1 MSHNLRRSSCG
12 LSGRALAQGFRLL
25 RVLRVLYR
33 TVKDVARQYGEVAVL
48 NLARLFYSLS
58 LTASVV
64 SLVTKETVSYSGFG
78 QGLRV
83 VRITV
88 SYS

>member
-1 MSHNLRRSSCG
+1 M
-12 LSGRALAQGFRLL
+12 
-25 RVLRVLYR
+25 LYR
-33 TVKDVARQYGEVAVL
+33 TVKDVERQYGDVAVL

-83 VRITV
+83 VRNTV